1 MVESKPAG
9 PKVTYATLAAGQTP
23 EFNKAYDEAV
33 EHVKKTL
40 GKTHANLI
48 GGREVPGRET
58 FPDTSPADTRVVLGR
73 FAVGTREDVRAAIA
87 AARKA
92 YETVWRDLPWRERIA
107 LIRKAAANIET
118 HRFEISALL
127 SMEVGKNRLEAMGD
141 VQETAD
147 LMSYYCDQVEEH
159 HGYEKPMQRLSDKE
173 DNRDLL
179 RPYGVW
185 VIISPFNFPMALAG
199 GPSSGALL
207 AGNTVVF
214 KPATD
219 TPLTGWELL
228 ECYRAAGL
236 PDGVFNYVT
245 GPGSTVGDELVKSP
259 DVDGILFTGSREV
272 GFDIYRKFSKSYPK
286 PCIAEMGGKNPAIV
300 SASADLDVATDGV
313 LKSAFGLQG
322 QKCSACS
329 RVYVHRKVAS
339 GFTEMLVEKTRKIV
353 IGDPVKKENWLGP
366 VINKAACDK
375 YAKYVE
381 VGRRDGAILVGG
393 EPLKGEPYDHGFFV
407 KPTIIAGLSKDHL
420 LSREEMFLPIT
431 CLWEVDSVDEG
442 IDLANCGEF
451 GLTAGFF
458 SKDDAEIRKFFDRI
472 EAGVVYVNRRAG
484 ATTGAWPGVNPFGG
498 WKGSGSSG
506 KASGGPY
513 YVAQFMREQSRTLIK
528 G

>member
-1 MVESKPAG
+1 MSESKPAG
-9 PKVTYATLAAGQTP
+9 PKVTYATLSAGQTP
-23 EFNKAYDEAV
+23 EFNQAYDEAV
-33 EHVKKTL
+33 ERVRKSL
-40 GKTHANLI
+40 GKTYSNLI
-48 GGREVPGRET
+48 GGREVAGRET
-58 FPDTSPADTRVVLGR
+58 FEDTSPADTRVVLGR
-73 FAVGTREDVRAAIA
+73 FPSGTKEDARAAIA

-92 YETVWRDLPWRERIA
+92 YESVWRDLPWRERVSY
-107 LIRKAAANIET
+107 IRKTAAQIEKR
-118 HRFEISALL
+118 RFEISALM

-159 HGYEKPMQRLSDKE
+159 RGYEMPMQRLSEKE
-173 DNRDLL
+173 DNRDVL
-179 RPYGVW
+179 RPFGVW
-185 VIISPFNFPMALAG
+185 VIISPFNFPMALSG

-207 AGNTVVF
+207 GGNTVVL

-219 TPLTGWELL
+219 TPLTAYELS

-236 PDGVFNYVT
+236 PDGVFNFIT
-245 GPGSTVGDELVKSP
+245 GPGSTVGEELVTNP
-259 DVDGILFTGSREV
+259 GVDGVLFTGSKEV
-272 GFDIYRKFSKSYPK
+272 GFDIYRKFSTTFPK
-286 PCIAEMGGKNPAIV
+286 PCITEMGGKNPAIV
-300 SASADLDVATDGV
+300 APGADLDIASDGV

-329 RVYVHRKVAS
+329 RIYVHKKVAR
-339 GFTEMLVEKTRKIV
+339 GFTEALVEKTRAIA
-353 IGDPVKKENWLGP
+353 IGDPVRKENWLGP
-366 VINKAACDK
+366 VINKAARDK
-375 YAKYVE
+375 YARFVE
-381 VGRRDGAILVGG
+381 VGRRDGSILTGG
-393 EPLKGEPYDHGFFV
+393 EILKGEPYDHGFYV
-407 KPTIIAGLSKDHL
+407 KPTIIAGLPKDHA
-420 LSREEMFLPIT
+420 LSREEMFLPVT
-431 CLWEVDSVDEG
+431 CLWEIDSVDEG
-442 IDLANCGEF
+442 IDLANRTEF

-458 SKDDAEIRKFFDRI
+458 SRDDAEIKRFLDRI

>member
-1 MVESKPAG
+1 MAERRPAG

-23 EFNKAYDEAV
+23 EFNKAFDDAV
-33 EHVKKTL
+33 DKVRKDL
-40 GKTHANLI
+40 GRTYPMLV
-48 GGREVPGRET
+48 GGREVSSRET
-58 FPDTSPADTRVVLGR
+58 FADTCPADTRVILGR
-73 FAVGTREDVRAAIA
+73 FQSGTREDAKAAIA

-92 YETVWRDLPWRERIA
+92 YEAIWRDLPWKERVA
-107 LIRKAAANIET
+107 FVRKAASAIEKR
-118 HRFEISALL
+118 RFEISALM

-147 LMSYYCDQVEEH
+147 LMSYYCDQVEAH
-159 HGYEKPMQRLSDKE
+159 DGYETPMQRLSDKE
-173 DNRDLL
+173 DNRDVL

-219 TPLTGWELL
+219 TPMTGYRLA
-228 ECYRAAGL
+228 ECYRDAGL
-236 PDGVFNYVT
+236 PDGVFNLVT
-245 GPGSTVGDELVKSP
+245 GSGSTVGDELATNAG
-259 DVDGILFTGSREV
+259 VDGILFTGSRDV
-272 GFDIYRKFSKSYPK
+272 GFDIYRGFSRQFPK

-300 SASADLDVATDGV
+300 TATADLDVATDGV

-329 RVYVHRKVAS
+329 RVYVHHKIARDFD
-339 GFTEMLVEKTRKIV
+339 GMLVEKTRKVV

-366 VINKAACDK
+366 VINKAAAEK
-375 YAKYVE
+375 YARFAE
-381 VGRRDGAILVGG
+381 IGRKDGRVLTGG
-393 EPLKGEPYDHGFFV
+393 ERLKGEPYDHGFFV
-407 KPTIIAGLSKDHL
+407 EPTIVAGLPKDHQ

-431 CLWEVDSVDEG
+431 CVWEVGSLDEAL
-442 IDLANCGEF
+442 DLANRTDF
-451 GLTAGFF
+451 GLTAGLF
-458 SKDDAEIRKFFDRI
+458 SRDDAEIGRFFDRI

-513 YVAQFMREQSRTLIK
+513 YVAQFMREQSRTLIRS
-528 G
+528 

>member
-1 MVESKPAG
+1 MQEGPQVQ

-23 EFNKAYDEAV
+23 EFTKAYDEAV
-33 EHVKKTL
+33 ERVRKNL
-40 GKTHANLI
+40 GRTHPNLI
-48 GGREVPGRET
+48 GGKEVPAKES
-58 FPDTSPADTRVVLGR
+58 FADTSPADTRVVLGR
-73 FAVGTREDVRAAIA
+73 FASGTREDAKQAIA

-92 YETVWRDLPWRERIA
+92 YDEVWRRTHWRERIA
-107 LIRKAAANIET
+107 YVRKTAGAIEK
-118 HRFEISALL
+118 HRFDIAAIM

-147 LMSYYCDQVEEH
+147 LMTYYCDQVEEH
-159 HGYEKPMQRLSDKE
+159 AGYETPMRRLTDKE
-173 DNRDLL
+173 DNRDVL

-207 AGNTVVF
+207 GGNTVVF

-219 TPLTGWELL
+219 APLTGYELA

-245 GPGSTVGDELVKSP
+245 GPGSTVGDELVHNNG
-259 DVDGILFTGSREV
+259 VDGILFTGSKEV
-272 GFDIYRKFSKSYPK
+272 GFDIYRKFPEEYPK

-300 SASADLDVATDGV
+300 GASADLEAAAEGV

-329 RVYVHRKVAS
+329 RVYVHKSVA
-339 GFTEMLVEKTRKIV
+339 GKFTDLLVEKTGTIA
-353 IGDPVKKENWLGP
+353 IGDPVRKENWLGP
-366 VINKAACDK
+366 VINRAAYDK
-375 YAKYVE
+375 YAQCIAVA
-381 VGRRDGAILVGG
+381 RRDGRILTGG
-393 EPLKGEPYDHGFFV
+393 EQLRGEPYDHGYFV
-407 KPTIIAGLSKDHL
+407 RPTIVAGIPKDHDL
-420 LSREEMFLPIT
+420 ARQEMFLPIT
-431 CLWEVDSVDEG
+431 CLWEVDSFDEA
-442 IDLANCGEF
+442 IRLANATPY
-451 GLTAGFF
+451 GLTAGLFSREEKEIKEFF
-458 SKDDAEIRKFFDRI
+458 ERI

-513 YVAQFMREQSRTLIK
+513 YVAQFMREQSRTLIQ